1 MIFKDKK
8 HFYKI
13 NGELLGTLFE
23 LQKALQEEKFL
34 NVVAF
39 ACNISFQ
46 LKDTHF
52 EEIE

>member
-1 MIFKDKK
+1 MIIADKK

-23 LQKALQEEKFL
+23 LRKALQEEKFI
-34 NVVAF
+34 NVVAL

-46 LKDTHF
+46 IKDTHF

>member
-1 MIFKDKK
+1 MIFADKE

-13 NGELLGTLFE
+13 SGELLGTLFE
-23 LQKALQEEKFL
+23 LQKALKEEKFI
-34 NVVAF
+34 NVVAL